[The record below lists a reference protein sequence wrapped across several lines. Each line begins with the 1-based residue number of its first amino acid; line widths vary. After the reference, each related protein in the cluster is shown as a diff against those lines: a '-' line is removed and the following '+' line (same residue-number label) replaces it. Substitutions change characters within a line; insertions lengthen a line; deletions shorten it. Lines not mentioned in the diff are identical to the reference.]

1 MSAFEVQ
8 TKHKNLLVDDLQWC
22 FMGERN
28 TGLAF
33 RNRMAAEMAVVYPLC
48 AVAPHRRKV
57 LNI

>member
-33 RNRMAAEMAVVYPLC
+33 RNRTAAEAVHSMVVEMRP
-48 AVAPHRRKV
+48 AETAG
-57 LNI
+57 